1 VEVFCL
7 KDHSVQVVAL
17 IDIKQVNVL
26 MNLNA
31 TIVMVA
37 IGLINVLLDHIKMK
51 VKGNRAKP
59 LKTGT

>member
-1 VEVFCL
+1 
-7 KDHSVQVVAL
+7 
-17 IDIKQVNVL
+17 
-26 MNLNA
+26 
-31 TIVMVA
+31 MVA